1 MIRKNE
7 VSKALDG
14 AFRAAFMLTGC
25 TQAAEHAVLDGIAAT
40 EFDNVKCYE
49 QGAVLGLN
57 QSLQS
62 VAQILAPLASTFL
75 IGRRPARSLGLVPG
89 RHLHAWPMALRADA
103 AGSAGANELTVMI
116 IVITNKFWAEQP
128 SYTWR

>member
-1 MIRKNE
+1 MILKNE

-14 AFRAAFMLTGC
+14 TFRAAYMLTGC

-75 IGRRPARSLGLVPG
+75 IGHRLLAPWAWFPAAICMLGLWLCVRMP
-89 RHLHAWPMALRADA
+89 REAPAQM
-103 AGSAGANELTVMI
+103 S
-116 IVITNKFWAEQP
+116 
-128 SYTWR
+128 

>member
-1 MIRKNE
+1 VER
-7 VSKALDG
+7 
-14 AFRAAFMLTGC
+14 
-25 TQAAEHAVLDGIAAT
+25 
-40 EFDNVKCYE
+40 YE
-49 QGAVLGLN
+49 QGTVLGLN

-75 IGRRPARSLGLVPG
+75 IGHRLLAPWAWFPA

-103 AGSAGANELTVMI
+103 ARSGGANELTVMI
-116 IVITNKFWAEQP
+116 IVITNNFWAEQP